1 MRIDFN
7 LNGAAVSTETDPARR
22 LLDVLREDF
31 GLTATKESCGEG
43 ECGACTV
50 LVDGR
55 AMLSCLMLAGQAA
68 GRSVE
73 TLEGLT
79 REGRLE
85 RLIAAFSEKSA
96 VQCGFCTPGFLVA
109 AYDYVRR
116 GGSPDPESIRL
127 GLDGNICRC
136 TGYVQIIEAVAKAA
150 EAEAGCRREG
160 GGGGVS

>member
-1 MRIDFN
+1 MRIEFN
-7 LNGAAVSTETDPARR
+7 LNGTAVSTDTEPSRR

-31 GLTATKESCGEG
+31 GLTAVKESCGEG

-73 TLEGLT
+73 TLEGLI
-79 REGRLE
+79 RDGRLE
-85 RLIAAFSEKSA
+85 RLIAAFNEKSA
-96 VQCGFCTPGFLVA
+96 VQCGFCTPGFMVA

-116 GGSPDPESIRL
+116 GGSPDPEGIRH

-136 TGYVQIIEAVAKAA
+136 TGYIQIIEAVAKAA
-150 EAEAGCRREG
+150 AAESACRCEG
-160 GGGGVS
+160 GDAS

>member
-1 MRIDFN
+1 MRIEFN
-7 LNGAAVSTETDPARR
+7 LNGTAVSTDTEPSRR

-31 GLTATKESCGEG
+31 GLTAVKESCGEG

-55 AMLSCLMLAGQAA
+55 AMLSCLMMAGQAA

-73 TLEGLT
+73 TLEGLI
-79 REGRLE
+79 RDGRLE
-85 RLIAAFSEKSA
+85 RLIAAFNEKSA
-96 VQCGFCTPGFLVA
+96 VQCGFCTPGFMVA

-116 GGSPDPESIRL
+116 GGSPDPEGIRH

-136 TGYVQIIEAVAKAA
+136 TGYIQIIEAVAKAA
-150 EAEAGCRREG
+150 AAEAGCGCKG
-160 GGGGVS
+160 GDVS

>member
-1 MRIDFN
+1 MRIEFH
-7 LNGAAVSTETDPARR
+7 LNGTAVSTDTDPARR

-31 GLTATKESCGEG
+31 GLTAVKESCGEG

-55 AMLSCLMLAGQAA
+55 AVLSCLMLAGQAA

-73 TLEGLT
+73 TLEGLAGD
-79 REGRLE
+79 GRLE
-85 RLIAAFSEKSA
+85 RLISAFDEKSA

-109 AYDYVRR
+109 AYDYVSR
-116 GGSPDPESIRL
+116 GGSPDPERIRL

-136 TGYVQIIEAVAKAA
+136 TGYIQIIEAVAKAA
-150 EAEAGCRREG
+150 AEEPG
-160 GGGGVS
+160 GPGGRGGAS

>member
-1 MRIDFN
+1 MRIEFK
-7 LNGAAVSTETDPARR
+7 LNGADVSTDMDPARR

-31 GLTATKESCGEG
+31 GLTAAKESCGEG

-55 AMLSCLMLAGQAA
+55 AVLSCLMLAGQAA

-73 TLEGLT
+73 TLEGLA

-85 RLIAAFSEKSA
+85 RLISAFAEKSA

-109 AYDYVRR
+109 AYDYIRR
-116 GGSPDPESIRL
+116 GGSPDPDSIRL

-136 TGYVQIIEAVAKAA
+136 TGYIQIIEAVAKAA
-150 EAEAGCRREG
+150 AAGRDCRGEG
-160 GGGGVS
+160 GGAS

>member
-1 MRIDFN
+1 MKIEFN
-7 LNGAAVSTETDPARR
+7 LNGTVVSTDTDPARR

-31 GLTATKESCGEG
+31 GLTAVKESCGEG

-68 GRSVE
+68 GRSVV

-79 REGRLE
+79 RDGRLE
-85 RLIAAFSEKSA
+85 RLIAAFNEKSA
-96 VQCGFCTPGFLVA
+96 VQCGFCTPGFMVA

-136 TGYVQIIEAVAKAA
+136 TGYIQIIEAVAKAA
-150 EAEAGCRREG
+150 AAESARRCDG
-160 GGGGVS
+160 GDVS